1 MSSYDTVVFDL
12 GGVLIDWNPAYV
24 YRTIFEDP
32 AEMEYFLSEV
42 CSSEW
47 NEQQDAGR
55 LQAEGTEILVREFPH
70 YASQIRAFYDRW
82 EEMLG
87 GPIHETVDLLRALH
101 AANTCRLFA
110 LTNWSHESFPV
121 ALQRYD
127 FLQLFQGIL
136 VSGEEKMKKPDPA
149 IFNLLA
155 ARYNIHPPSAVF
167 IDDNLRNVRAAADLG
182 FKSIHFS
189 SASELSAVLK
199 DLGIVW

>member
-1 MSSYDTVVFDL
+1 MASYDTIVFDL

-32 AEMEYFLSEV
+32 AEMEYFLTEV

-55 LQAEGTEILVREFPH
+55 LQSEGTEILVQQFPH
-70 YASQIRAFYDRW
+70 YETQIRAFYERW

-87 GPIHETVDLLRALH
+87 GPIHDTVELLRELH
-101 AANTCRLFA
+101 AANRHRLYA
-110 LTNWSHESFPV
+110 LTNWSHENFPV

-136 VSGEEKMKKPDPA
+136 VSGAEKMKKPDPA

-155 ARYNIHPPSAVF
+155 QRYDITPTSAVF
-167 IDDNLRNVRAAADLG
+167 IDDNLRNVRAAGDLG
-182 FKSIHFS
+182 FQSIHFR
-189 SASELSAVLK
+189 SASELSTVLR
-199 DLGIVW
+199 DLGIL

>member
-1 MSSYDTVVFDL
+1 MASYDTIVFDL

-24 YRTIFEDP
+24 YRTIFDDP
-32 AEMEYFLSEV
+32 AEMAYFLTEV

-55 LQAEGTEILVREFPH
+55 LQSEGTEILVQQFPH
-70 YASQIRAFYDRW
+70 YEPQIRAFYDRW

-87 GPIHETVDLLRALH
+87 GPIQDTVELLRELH
-101 AANTCRLFA
+101 AANKHRLYA
-110 LTNWSHESFPV
+110 LTNWSHENFPV

-155 ARYNIHPPSAVF
+155 QRYEINPSAAVF
-167 IDDNLRNVRAAADLG
+167 IDDNLRNVHAAGDLG
-182 FKSIHFS
+182 FKSIHFQ
-189 SASELSAVLK
+189 SASDLRTILN
-199 DLGIVW
+199 DLGVV

>member
-1 MSSYDTVVFDL
+1 MASYDTIVFDL

-24 YRTIFEDP
+24 YRTIFDDP
-32 AEMEYFLSEV
+32 AEMAYFLTEV

-55 LQAEGTEILVREFPH
+55 LQSEGTEILVQQFPH
-70 YASQIRAFYDRW
+70 YEPQIRAFYDRW

-87 GPIHETVDLLRALH
+87 GPIQDTVELLRELH
-101 AANTCRLFA
+101 AANKHRLYA
-110 LTNWSHESFPV
+110 LTNWSRENFPV

-155 ARYNIHPPSAVF
+155 QRYEITPPSAIF
-167 IDDNLRNVRAAADLG
+167 IDDNLRNVHAAGDLG
-182 FKSIHFS
+182 FQSIHFQ
-189 SASELSAVLK
+189 SAGDLRTILN
-199 DLGIVW
+199 DLGVV